1 MILEVVFSRFITLFS
16 VKETIGYDV
25 IFSIS
30 NYLAKHLFKMGLH
43 HWQCRD
49 GGAQYKKNK
58 KRKRFRDRRATFTTV
73 YVVGW

>member
-1 MILEVVFSRFITLFS
+1 MGFFIELQA
-16 VKETIGYDV
+16 KQ
-25 IFSIS
+25 SICRKQEKIRIS
-30 NYLAKHLFKMGLH
+30 LPGPLGTVLMGLH

-49 GGAQYKKNK
+49 GGAQYKKTN